1 MKPLFIF
8 ITHVFIV
15 LTTTAQHALENAK
28 NTFVKDAIF
37 TNASVSISVTDVLTG
52 EKITEHQANTSIAP
66 ASTVKLFATA
76 SALEILGANHSPT
89 TRIYA
94 TRPMDASG
102 KITGDLWIRGGGDIS
117 LGSKYFNNAN
127 TEADF
132 LKKWADTL
140 FKLGLR
146 KIEGSVIGD
155 GSEFGYQG
163 APDGW
168 NWSDMGNYYGAGP
181 SGLPLFDNMLRYYF
195 KVTGKVGEKATLIQ
209 TIPAIDG
216 LQFNSYILGSKQPGD
231 NSYILGAPYSLDRF
245 GTGYLPIN
253 SASFMVK
260 GSLPDPELQFAQE
273 LHRALID
280 RGIAIDE
287 QPKGVRTLNLGVAWK
302 RYTDGFALLYTNTGK
317 TVNDLVYWT
326 NQKSVNIFAEQL
338 IGLIGYKSNGNGDT
352 ENGLRYV
359 EKYWKDKIN
368 TTGLYLTDGSGLSR
382 NNAVSASHFCALLNY
397 MHTSTNA
404 ENFKKS
410 LAVAGVSGTL
420 SEVCKNQAAHG
431 KIQAKS
437 GTMKRIKSYSGYA
450 NHPNGKTYSFAIIV
464 NNYNTSNAQL
474 MIRIEK
480 FMNALVS

>member
-1 MKPLFIF
+1 MKSFFISVTYF
-8 ITHVFIV
+8 FFVISA
-15 LTTTAQHALENAK
+15 TAQHTIENAK
-28 NTFVKDAIF
+28 NAFVSDPVFA
-37 TNASVSISVTDVLTG
+37 NASISIAVMDVATG
-52 EKITEHQANTSIAP
+52 EKITEHQASTSIAP

-76 SALEILGANHSPT
+76 SALEILGANHTPT

-94 TRPMDASG
+94 TRPMDATG

-117 LGSKYFNNAN
+117 LGSKYFNAAN

-209 TIPAIDG
+209 TVPAIDG
-216 LQFNSYILGSKQPGD
+216 LQFNSYIQGSKQPGD
-231 NSYILGAPYSLDRF
+231 NSYIFGAPYSLDRF

-253 SASFMVK
+253 SSSFMVK
-260 GSLPDPELQFAQE
+260 GSLPDPELQFAQA
-273 LHRALID
+273 LHRALVD
-280 RGIAIDE
+280 RGITIEE

-302 RYTDGFALLYTNTGK
+302 RYTDGFALLYTNKGK

-338 IGLIGYKSNGNGDT
+338 IGLVGYKSNGNGDT

-359 EKYWKDKIN
+359 EKFWKDKIN

-397 MHTSTNA
+397 MHASANA

-420 SEVCKNQAAHG
+420 SDVCKNQAAHG

-474 MIRIEK
+474 MVRIEK
-480 FMNALVS
+480 FMNTLVS